1 MLHGTQQWVPLLVSE
16 KSLPLPLSGLLAAGI
31 GKPLR
36 ASDLLPGVMEMGI
49 PAAVIGQVRGRTS
62 PAISQCPLVP
72 RAELGPVHC
81 VTGLRAASQRLSPA
95 PGDPSKHTAS
105 LELVSR
111 GRHHGLVWFNS
122 GHLV

>member
-16 KSLPLPLSGLLAAGI
+16 KSLPLPLSGLLAAGM

-62 PAISQCPLVP
+62 PAISQCPLLHSAQGRAGTCALCHRPQSCLPEALTSP
-72 RAELGPVHC
+72 R
-81 VTGLRAASQRLSPA
+81 
-95 PGDPSKHTAS
+95 
-105 LELVSR
+105 
-111 GRHHGLVWFNS
+111 
-122 GHLV
+122 